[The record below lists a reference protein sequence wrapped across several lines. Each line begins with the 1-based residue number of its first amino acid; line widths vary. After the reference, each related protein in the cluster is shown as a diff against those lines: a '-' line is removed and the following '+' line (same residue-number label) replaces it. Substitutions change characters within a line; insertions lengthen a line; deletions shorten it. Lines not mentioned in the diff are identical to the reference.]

1 MEAQMIC
8 EIGDVKPTIPHNVSN
23 AMAAAALALSID
35 VPHAV
40 IQKALQDFRPGRHR
54 IETVLEKDSIT
65 WVDDSKATNPHA
77 AIASLNSHLS
87 VVWIAGGLAKGADM
101 ESLVQRCKGRIK
113 AAILMGQDSVL
124 IENALEKHAPEIPRV
139 KVETP
144 SGYEKGKA
152 DNSLMEQVVTHA
164 LAFATSGDSVV
175 LAPACASMD
184 QFVSYADRGDRFAA
198 AVRKLVGHAN

>member
-1 MEAQMIC
+1 
-8 EIGDVKPTIPHNVSN
+8 
-23 AMAAAALALSID
+23 
-35 VPHAV
+35 
-40 IQKALQDFRPGRHR
+40 
-54 IETVLEKDSIT
+54 
-65 WVDDSKATNPHA
+65 
-77 AIASLNSHLS
+77 
-87 VVWIAGGLAKGADM
+87 LAKGADM
-101 ESLVQRCKGRIK
+101 ESLVQRSKGRIK

-124 IENALEKHAPEIPRV
+124 IESALEKFAPEIPRV

-184 QFVSYADRGDRFAA
+184 QFISYADRGDRFAA
-198 AVRKLVGHAN
+198 AVKKLVGHAN